1 MILIFL
7 ILSQFCFFEPLQ
19 FFPLSIILQYYE
31 TSFILYANNCFLFLI
46 RLIYIYIYIY
56 IYPEHIYQTDHVTF
70 FSVQHCPH
78 CYSKCV
84 SAEFEFNEASLI
96 NFNEMG
102 ISFAFHINPMTF
114 IPQFLL
120 FILPLSLQVISY
132 FLKKIYSI

>member
-1 MILIFL
+1 MITNIINTNFNNFNNLNKLANFNNTRDLNFSNSITVL
-7 ILSQFCFFEPLQ
+7 FF
-19 FFPLSIILQYYE
+19 
-31 TSFILYANNCFLFLI
+31 FLI

>member
-56 IYPEHIYQTDHVTF
+56 ISRTHLPNRSRDIF
-70 FSVQHCPH
+70 FCATLS
-78 CYSKCV
+78 S
-84 SAEFEFNEASLI
+84 
-96 NFNEMG
+96 
-102 ISFAFHINPMTF
+102 
-114 IPQFLL
+114 LL
-120 FILPLSLQVISY
+120 FKVCISWIWIQWSISHQFQWNGNFICISY
-132 FLKKIYSI
+132 QSHDFHSSIPSLHSATLPPSNKLLFKKNI